1 MKTEQRTFDHPA
13 QVISVTRY
21 SPAERNGLIAG
32 DLILLVGSHSASE
45 LIENPEMA
53 SKIKHGE
60 WLLMIRRG
68 VPFRLAVGEG
78 LEGCVFEAATPIENI
93 TIPIGEQW
101 ESYWGGVQTDGA
113 MVLVPENI
121 GWAWALLPP
130 ILYARFRNWQM
141 IAAVTLVWCTALVEG
156 PITFILSYLIAV
168 AVALVGGSKM
178 LIDASQKQGY
188 SPRGTY
194 GLGSYAS
201 AAALELK
208 TAELIGSLQH
218 KNTQPSLAGTTHAD
232 VGAQ

>member
-21 SPAERNGLIAG
+21 SPAERNGLIVG
-32 DLILLVGSHSASE
+32 DLILSVGAHSPSD
-45 LIENPEMA
+45 LIENPELA
-53 SKIKHGE
+53 VKIKHGE
-60 WLLMIRRG
+60 WLLMMRRG

-78 LEGCVFEAATPIENI
+78 LAGCAFEAATPVENI
-93 TIPIGEQW
+93 TIPSSDQW
-101 ESYWGGVQTDGA
+101 ENYWGGMQTSGA

-121 GWAWALLPP
+121 AWAWALLPP

-141 IAAVTLVWCTALVEG
+141 IAAVTLVWSTALVEG
-156 PITFILSYLIAV
+156 PITFILAYLIAV
-168 AVALVGGSKM
+168 SVAMVGGSKM

-188 SPRGTY
+188 SSRGTY

-208 TAELIGSLQH
+208 TAELLGSLLH
-218 KNTQPSLAGTTHAD
+218 KHPPSLAATTHAD
-232 VGAQ
+232 LGAQ